1 MMHGGGMRRIAE
13 TPEEKARNQKQVILR
28 LVKLL
33 TPYKNLVALSLSLS
47 LIAAASQG
55 LSPFLIGK
63 AVDSFIAVGDKTG
76 LAWVMIALG
85 LVFLAGMIAMKFQSF
100 LIAKVGQQIL
110 ADLRGEVFKKIN
122 NLSLQFLESKKAGE
136 IMSRLVNDIDALNSF
151 FSQGLTQ
158 MIGSLFGLIGI
169 AIAMLA
175 LNWMLGLAVLVM
187 VPVLLVTTR
196 IFSTWARTAFRKTR
210 TTIGDVSAE
219 LEEELGGV
227 KVAQAFNR
235 TDENIRKFAERNAA
249 NRDANVNA
257 NTVTSA
263 FAPAMDVL
271 STIDTALVAG
281 MGGALAIS
289 GVISV
294 GVVIAFLQYVQ
305 SFFRPIQSVAQ
316 LWTMAQSA
324 FAAAERVFELLDTIS
339 NVQDKPN
346 AKPLT
351 EIIGKVEFREASFS
365 YDNDQ
370 PVLKGINFVAEP
382 GKSIAVVG
390 PTGAGK
396 TTLIS
401 LIERFYDVTEGAVLI
416 DGQDVRDVLQRD
428 LRGKMGIVT
437 QDPFLF
443 SGNIMENIRYGRLS
457 ASDEEVKDAAKA
469 ANADEFIG
477 RLQDG
482 YQTDTGERGKLLSQG
497 QRQLI
502 AIARAVL
509 ADPKILI
516 LDEATAS
523 IDTRT
528 EVMIQEALHKL
539 LKGRTSFIIA
549 HRLSTVRKSDMVLV
563 IDDGKIVESGTHRDL
578 MAKNG
583 LYAELY
589 NRQFYEVD
597 AEQNFPSLPTLVTA

>member
-33 TPYKNLVALSLSLS
+33 TPYKSLVALSLTLS
-47 LIAAASQG
+47 MIAAASQG

-85 LVFLAGMIAMKFQSF
+85 LVFLAGMVAMKFQSF
-100 LIAKVGQQIL
+100 LIAKVGQKIL
-110 ADLRGEVFKKIN
+110 ADLRGEVFRKIN

-158 MIGSLFGLIGI
+158 MMGSLFGLTGI
-169 AIAMLA
+169 VIAMLA

-187 VPVLLVTTR
+187 VPVLLATTR
-196 IFSTWARTAFRKTR
+196 VFSKWARTAFRKTR

-289 GVISV
+289 GTISL

-324 FAAAERVFELLDTIS
+324 FAAAERVFELLDLVP
-339 NVQDKPN
+339 NVQDKSD
-346 AKPLT
+346 AKQVT
-351 EIIGKVEFREASFS
+351 DIVGKVEFRDATFS

-370 PVLKGINFVAEP
+370 PVLKGINFVVEP

-416 DGQDVRDVLQRD
+416 DGNDVRDVLQRS

-457 ASDEEVKDAAKA
+457 ATDEEVKDAAKA
-469 ANADEFIG
+469 ANADEFIV

-528 EVMIQEALHKL
+528 EVMIQEALQKL

-563 IDDGKIVESGTHRDL
+563 IDDGEIVESGTHREL

-589 NRQFYEVD
+589 NRQFYELK
-597 AEQNFPSLPTLVTA
+597 EQDFPSLPTLVTA

>member
-13 TPEEKARNQKQVILR
+13 TSEEKAKNQKMVIGR
-28 LVKLL
+28 LLKLL
-33 TPYKNLVALSLSLS
+33 LPYKGIAIISLVLSLL
-47 LIAAASQG
+47 AAASQG
-55 LSPFLIGK
+55 LSPMLIGQ
-63 AVDSFIAVGDKTG
+63 AVDNFIAAGDRTG
-76 LAWVMIALG
+76 LAWIMGALG
-85 LVFLAGMIAMKFQSF
+85 LVFLGGMVAMRYQSY
-100 LIAKVGQQIL
+100 LIAKMGQQIL
-110 ADLRGEVFKKIN
+110 ADLRAQVFEKIN
-122 NLSLQFLESKKAGE
+122 SLSLQFLESKKAGE
-136 IMSRLVNDIDALNSF
+136 LMSRLVNDIDALNSF

-158 MIGSLFGLIGI
+158 MLGSMFGLIGI
-169 AIAMLA
+169 AVAMLA

-187 VPVLLVTTR
+187 VPVLLLTTR
-196 IFSTWARTAFRKTR
+196 VFSQWARSAFRKTR

-235 TDENIRKFAERNAA
+235 TDENIRRFAERNAA
-249 NRDANVNA
+249 NRDANVSA
-257 NTVTSA
+257 NSVTSA

-271 STIDTALVAG
+271 STIDMALVSA
-281 MGGALAIS
+281 MGGILAIQ
-289 GVISV
+289 GIISV

-305 SFFRPIQSVAQ
+305 GFFRPIQSVAQ

-324 FAAAERVFELLDTIS
+324 FAAAERVFELLDQTAL
-339 NVQDKPN
+339 VEDKPD
-346 AKPLT
+346 ARPVT
-351 EIIGKVEFREASFS
+351 TITGRVEFREASFS
-365 YDNDQ
+365 YDDST
-370 PVLKGINFVAEP
+370 PVLRGISFTAEP
-382 GKSIAVVG
+382 GQSIAVVG

-401 LIERFYDVTEGAVLI
+401 LIERFYDVTAGSILI
-416 DGQDVRDVLQRD
+416 DGVDVRDMEQRS
-428 LRGKMGIVT
+428 LRGLMGIVT

-443 SGNIMENIRYGRLS
+443 SGNVMENIRYGRLA
-457 ASDEEVKDAAKA
+457 ASDEEVIAAARA
-469 ANADEFIG
+469 ANADDFIR
-477 RLQDG
+477 RLPEG

-509 ADPKILI
+509 ADPRILI

-528 EVMIQEALHKL
+528 EVMIQEALQKL

-549 HRLSTVRKSDMVLV
+549 HRLSTVRKSDLVLV
-563 IDDGKIVESGTHRDL
+563 IDDGRIVESGSHREL
-578 MAKNG
+578 MASNG

-589 NRQFYEVD
+589 NRQFFEVKPSP
-597 AEQNFPSLPTLVTA
+597 EFPPLPNLASA